1 MNFINY
7 IPVLTT
13 CFSLFFFYQIWN
25 HYRSKPQA
33 TYLLWWSAGVLTFG
47 VGTFTESFHALFGW
61 NIINTRF
68 WYVSGALLGGF
79 PLAQGTVY
87 LLLKKRTADLLSLFF
102 GLLIVVG
109 SVCIFLSPV
118 FTADAANQ
126 KLTGKVFTWA
136 WVRAFSPL
144 INLYSLVF
152 LVGGAF
158 YSARLYKKSN
168 GSDKRWLGNI
178 YIAIGALLPG
188 IGGSFTRFGYVEVLF
203 VTELVGLCMIY
214 AGYRLMRGDLHASVH
229 QNQAASA
236 V

>member
-87 LLLKKRTADLLSLFF
+87 LLLKKRTADILSLFF
-102 GLLIVVG
+102 GLLILVG
-109 SVCIFLSPV
+109 SICIFLSPV
-118 FTADAANQ
+118 FTTDASTQ

-158 YSARLYKKSN
+158 YSARLYKKSK

-214 AGYRLMRGDLHASVH
+214 AGYRLMRGDRHASVH

-236 V
+236 I